1 MPTYAIFPTREEQ
14 RRGDQLNFAVAFGAT
29 PAAARTV
36 AETLLG
42 EPGALAGWNVVD
54 VSTAAQPA
62 VFASGL
68 PVGARAQSVWPNLD
82 RGGSYLRGT

>member
-1 MPTYAIFPTREEQ
+1 MPAYVLFPARDEQ
-14 RRGDQLNFAVAFGAT
+14 RRSDQLNVAVAFGAT
-29 PAAARTV
+29 PAAARNA

-68 PVGARAQSVWPNLD
+68 LVGARAQSVWPNLD